1 MTEERPMKLLTKF
14 LCAIGRH
21 VYDGGYWYEGRNTP
35 REHWVHVK
43 TCVHCK
49 HKEIGFK
56 YSP

>member
-1 MTEERPMKLLTKF
+1 MKLLTKF